1 MPPQLRI
8 QLLGAFDVR
17 RDGVPISPNAWRGQK
32 TRDLLKIL
40 LLARGRY
47 VAADQLVEWLWP
59 AAEPGAGTAS
69 LRAAVS
75 DLRQLLEPGLARG
88 RDSAFVLTR
97 HEGYCFSPEAP
108 VDLDLADFERALRSA
123 SRRDLETAL
132 ARHPGELLEE
142 NPYAEWAQPERARLR
157 DLRLDALTR
166 VAALALAE
174 GDPGAASAAAEA
186 GLALDAGRET
196 LWRALMQA
204 HAQRGDRAAALAA
217 FDRCR
222 AALARDLG
230 TDPLPETQ
238 ALYQAILAGSAPPM
252 PFVGAG
258 STRDAAAAPAQPAP
272 AWLLRLAAL
281 CLGAWV
287 LFTLGGLLVSL
298 FGAASGRFISP
309 GDPGSEALPAL
320 LLLPGALEN
329 LFRQLTFLLP
339 AGLLWLP
346 AYLAWFALLRA
357 AAARAGRGATPLAWV
372 GVALGGLDSLLQL
385 ATRAVSLIQLTVLP
399 RAYAAAPPDQRL
411 ALTTLWD
418 VLRQTS
424 ALLGTAGALINP
436 AAVALLC
443 LATLA
448 ALRAG
453 RAAPLPEARSLAGW
467 GLTLAALTLLY
478 TFFSP
483 PALAALWLP
492 LGLALALAN
501 YAWLAMLATSFWAA
515 ARAA

>member
-8 QLLGAFDVR
+8 QLLGPFEVW
-17 RDGVPISPNAWRGQK
+17 RDGSPIPPAEWRGQK
-32 TRDLLKIL
+32 TRDLLKLL

-59 AAEPGAGTAS
+59 SAEPAAGTAS

-97 HEGYCFSPEAP
+97 HEGYCFNPAASVEL
-108 VDLDLADFERALRSA
+108 DLDDFERGLQSA
-123 SRRDLETAL
+123 SRRDLEIAL
-132 ARHPGELLEE
+132 ARHPGELLED
-142 NPYAEWAQPERARLR
+142 NPYADWAQPERARLR

-166 VAALALAE
+166 LAALCLAE
-174 GDPGAASAAAEA
+174 GDAAAAAAAAEA
-186 GLALDAGRET
+186 GLALDASRET

-204 HAQRGDRAAALAA
+204 HAQRGDRGAALAA

-222 AALARDLG
+222 TALARDLG

-238 ALYQAILAGSAPPM
+238 ALYQAILSGSAPP
-252 PFVGAG
+252 P
-258 STRDAAAAPAQPAP
+258 TAAPIAPPAQPAPAPTRPP

-281 CLGAWV
+281 GLGGWV
-287 LFTLGGLLVSL
+287 LLTLGGLIVSL
-298 FGAASGRFISP
+298 FGAATGRFVSP

-320 LLLPGALEN
+320 LLLPSLLEN

-346 AYLAWFALLRA
+346 AYLAWFAVLRSA
-357 AAARAGRGATPLAWV
+357 FRRASWTVTAPAWI
-372 GVALGGLDSLLQL
+372 GVVLGGLDCLLQL

-399 RAYAAAPPDQRL
+399 RAYAATPPDQRL
-411 ALTTLWD
+411 ALSTLWD
-418 VLRQTS
+418 VLRQTA
-424 ALLGTAGALINP
+424 ALLGTAGALVNP

-453 RAAPLPEARSLAGW
+453 WISPLPEARSLSNW
-467 GLTLAALTLLY
+467 GLVLAGLTLLY

-501 YAWLAMLATSFWAA
+501 YAWLALLASSFWTA

>member
-1 MPPQLRI
+1 
-8 QLLGAFDVR
+8 
-17 RDGVPISPNAWRGQK
+17 
-32 TRDLLKIL
+32 
-40 LLARGRY
+40 
-47 VAADQLVEWLWP
+47 
-59 AAEPGAGTAS
+59 
-69 LRAAVS
+69 
-75 DLRQLLEPGLARG
+75 
-88 RDSAFVLTR
+88 
-97 HEGYCFSPEAP
+97 
-108 VDLDLADFERALRSA
+108 
-123 SRRDLETAL
+123 
-132 ARHPGELLEE
+132 
-142 NPYAEWAQPERARLR
+142 
-157 DLRLDALTR
+157 
-166 VAALALAE
+166 
-174 GDPGAASAAAEA
+174 
-186 GLALDAGRET
+186 
-196 LWRALMQA
+196 MQA

-252 PFVGAG
+252 PLVGAG
-258 STRDAAAAPAQPAP
+258 STRDAAAPPAQPAPATARPP

-320 LLLPGALEN
+320 LLQPGVLEN

-346 AYLAWFALLRA
+346 AYLAWFAALRLA
-357 AAARAGRGATPLAWV
+357 FGRGGWAVTAPAWV
-372 GVALGGLDSLLQL
+372 GVSLGGLDSLLQL

-411 ALTTLWD
+411 ALSTLWD
-418 VLRQTS
+418 ILRQTS

-453 RAAPLPEARSLAGW
+453 WPAPLPESRSLAGW
-467 GLTLAALTLLY
+467 GLALSALTLLY

-501 YAWLAMLATSFWAA
+501 YAWLAMLASSFWAA
-515 ARAA
+515 ARAAR